1 MGVLTHRNKE
11 GTGARIILAGTLDS
25 NPIDD
30 EYGFKHEI
38 FQTSA
43 DKAIKWAPDWLKE
56 LRPTLV
62 KNSEGKIYVKTKFSQ
77 LLGRAPL
84 MVAGMT
90 PTTVNTDIVS
100 ASLNAGYHIEL
111 AGGGYFS
118 PVMMT
123 RAIDDIVSRIKPG
136 YGLGI
141 NLIYVNP
148 LCCSGVFH

>member
-1 MGVLTHRNKE
+1 MGRGHQPQSYPYFRFRPGGVSGLGVLTHRNKE

-90 PTTVNTDIVS
+90 QLLSIPILLV
-100 ASLNAGYHIEL
+100 LL
-111 AGGGYFS
+111 
-118 PVMMT
+118 
-123 RAIDDIVSRIKPG
+123 
-136 YGLGI
+136 
-141 NLIYVNP
+141 
-148 LCCSGVFH
+148 